1 MPTLLNNSKGLVGTS
16 GTGTFFITLE
26 TAQPLLGRTPSTE
39 TGFTLVTGPA
49 GLLVFTSTI
58 GQVYFADSTITSAR
72 QNGILTITSV
82 GTGTVNIT
90 GNSYFDGQR
99 VTSNIANIT
108 EANLTKLNVLSTAS
122 FYGPVQYYNTVTYVT
137 SQNTQYTDSIVELHV
152 ANTASIDTLWTY
164 DDAKN
169 IGFRFH
175 YYKGIYPY
183 GTGTRGALILNSVT
197 EDLEWWSDVTTGT
210 SFTGVTYGKFRTGSI
225 HLTSSTNAVSTT
237 TGAFTVTGGVGI
249 GKDIYIGGNVKVLG
263 TPSNYFAGPISIGTQ
278 SNNDQIHIKNSTAG
292 IRLESTTTNYAR
304 FRTDSSGSV
313 YLDANQSAS
322 AVPSIIAFT
331 NKNVEVARFNSLN
344 YLGINNTDP
353 QYRLDVNGPT
363 RFTSATLFTSNIDSN
378 STGSG
383 AVIITGGLGVGSQLT
398 ANSLASNNITSLDGS
413 SDIYV
418 NRSSFQSGNFVLGNF
433 TPLIVNNITDSTGTS
448 NGSVV
453 IKGGVGIA
461 KKLYVGNLIYSQ
473 GNEVLTT
480 ATSLN
485 FGVSTLSAGTD
496 TAVSTSTGIIT
507 VWNTSTLQT
516 ITGRGNSTTNTIS
529 ITNTASSTSTNTGAL
544 TVVGGVGVGGAINAK
559 TIYED
564 LARVVSTATIKNYAV
579 TTATAGTDTAIFVD
593 STVGNLTIWNTSTL
607 QSVTGRG
614 NSTTNAIS
622 ITNTASSTSTN
633 SGALTVVGGV
643 GIGNSLYVGN
653 YIAATNITSFPTNAN
668 LTIDPDG
675 TGSVVFTTS
684 TQVYVYNNVASTST
698 NSGALIVTGG
708 IGVGGNIWA
717 RGLAISSTN
726 TQIGNVYIGDSIA
739 GTIDF
744 GFNGGSDGAFYF
756 TNIST
761 LSNAATVFKSTSSS
775 LLTINSTGTVI
786 VNSNTSAT
794 STNSGAFQVVGGAGI
809 GLDLYVGGKIQ
820 SSGSNVI
827 TEATLANY
835 GVTKIN
841 PGTGTAVSTS
851 SGVVTIWSTASLQ
864 TVTDYGNSTTNIV
877 IINTATN
884 STSTNSGALQVVGGV
899 GIGGNIHAGGNIV
912 MYNAALVQKLSA
924 IAVGITSATID
935 TFSMSVYRS
944 AKYVVSASNSFV
956 NQYQSSEILVVHDGI
971 TPYLQSTSVFT
982 GSDPIVTFYINTST
996 GNVILQAVGVYTTN
1010 TIKVHKMYIEI

>member
-99 VTSNIANIT
+99 VTSNVANIT

-152 ANTASIDTLWTY
+152 ANTASVDTLWTT

-175 YYKGIYPY
+175 YYKGVYPD
-183 GTGTRGALILNSVT
+183 GTGTQGALILNSVT

-237 TGAFTVTGGVGI
+237 TGAFTVTGGIGI
-249 GKDIYIGGNVKVLG
+249 GKDIYAGGNVKILG
-263 TPSNYFAGPISIGTQ
+263 TATNYFVGPISIGTQ

-398 ANSLASNNITSLDGS
+398 ANTVATTYLTGDNN
-413 SDIYV
+413 SDITVRATGSLILTSPTKLAV
-418 NRSSFQSGNFVLGNF
+418 NSTL
-433 TPLIVNNITDSTGTS
+433 DSTGTD

-485 FGVSTLSAGTD
+485 FGVSQLTAGTD
-496 TAVSTSTGIIT
+496 TAVSTSTGIVT

-516 ITGRGNSTTNTIS
+516 ITGRGNSTTNTI
-529 ITNTASSTSTNTGAL
+529 IIANTASSTSTNTGAL
-544 TVVGGVGVGGAINAK
+544 TVAGGVGVGGAINAK

-579 TTATAGTDTAIFVD
+579 TTATAGTDTSVSLD
-593 STVGNLTIWNTSTL
+593 TLTGNLTIWNISTL
-607 QSVTGRG
+607 QTVTGRG
-614 NSTTNAIS
+614 NSTTNTIS

-633 SGALTVVGGV
+633 TGALTVAGGV
-643 GIGNSLYVGN
+643 GISDSLYVGN
-653 YIAATNITSFPTNAN
+653 YIAVKNITSFPTNSN
-668 LTIDPDG
+668 INIDPDG

-684 TQVYVYNNVASTST
+684 TQVYVNSNVASTTT

-708 IGVGGNIWA
+708 VGVGGTISN
-717 RGLAISSTN
+717 RGLIVVSTN
-726 TQIGNVYIGDSIA
+726 TVVGSVWIGGTYPVGGGSFVYD
-739 GTIDF
+739 
-744 GFNGGSDGAFYF
+744 GGSDGVFPF
-756 TNIST
+756 TNIAT
-761 LSNAATVFKSTSSS
+761 TAGAYTAFRTNGQVDLLSIYN
-775 LLTINSTGTVI
+775 TGTVI

-809 GLDLYVGGKIQ
+809 GRDLYVGGKIV

-827 TEATLANY
+827 TEATIANY
-835 GVTKIN
+835 GVSKIN
-841 PGTGTAVSTS
+841 AGTGTAVSTS

-877 IINTATN
+877 IINTTTN
-884 STSTNSGALQVVGGV
+884 STSTNSGALQVIGGV
-899 GIGGNIHAGGNIV
+899 GIGGNMHLGGNIV
-912 MYNAALVQKLSA
+912 MYNAALVQKLSG

-935 TFSMSVYRS
+935 TFSMSAYRS

-982 GSDPIVTFYINTST
+982 GSEPIVTFYINTST

>member
-1 MPTLLNNSKGLVGTS
+1 
-16 GTGTFFITLE
+16 
-26 TAQPLLGRTPSTE
+26 LGRTPSTE

-90 GNSYFDGQR
+90 GNSFFDGQR
-99 VTSNIANIT
+99 VTSNVANIT

-122 FYGPVQYYNTVTYVT
+122 FYGPVEFLNTVTYVT
-137 SQNTQYTDSIVELHV
+137 AQNTQYTDSIVELHV
-152 ANTASIDTLWTY
+152 ANTASVDTLWTT
-164 DDAKN
+164 DDAKD

-175 YYKGIYPY
+175 YYKGVYPD
-183 GTGTRGALILNSVT
+183 GTGTQGALILANDT

-225 HLTSSTNAVSTT
+225 HLTSSINAVSTT

-249 GKDIYIGGNVKVLG
+249 GKDIYIGGNVDVLG
-263 TPSNYFAGPISIGTQ
+263 TATNYFAGPISIGTQ

-292 IRLESTTTNYAR
+292 IRLESTTANYAR

-313 YLDANQSAS
+313 YLDANQSAT

-378 STGSG
+378 STESG
-383 AVIITGGLGVGSQLT
+383 AVIITGGLGVGRQLT

-413 SDIYV
+413 SDIFV

-433 TPLIVNNITDSTGTS
+433 TPLIVNNVTDSTGTS

-516 ITGRGNSTTNTIS
+516 ITGRGNSTTNTIR
-529 ITNTASSTSTNTGAL
+529 ITNTSSSTSTNTGAL
-544 TVVGGVGVGGAINAK
+544 TVVGGVGVGGAIYAK

-579 TTATAGTDTAIFVD
+579 TTATAGTDTAVSLD
-593 STVGNLTIWNTSTL
+593 TSTGNLTIWNISTL
-607 QSVTGRG
+607 QTVTDRG
-614 NSTTNAIS
+614 NSTTNTIS
-622 ITNTASSTSTN
+622 ITNTASSTSTTT
-633 SGALTVVGGV
+633 GALTIVGGV
-643 GIGNSLYVGN
+643 GIGDSLYVGN
-653 YIAATNITSFPTNAN
+653 YIAATNITSFPTNSN
-668 LTIDPDG
+668 LTIGPDG
-675 TGSVVFTTS
+675 TGSVVFTTA
-684 TQVYVYNNVASTST
+684 TQVYVNSNVSSTTT
-698 NSGALIVTGG
+698 NSGGLIVTGG
-708 IGVGGNIWA
+708 VGVGGTISN
-717 RGLAISSTN
+717 RGLIVVSTN
-726 TQIGNVYIGDSIA
+726 TVVGSVWIGGTYPVGGGSFVYD
-739 GTIDF
+739 
-744 GFNGGSDGAFYF
+744 GGSDGVFPF
-756 TNIST
+756 TNIAT
-761 LSNAATVFKSTSSS
+761 TAGAYTAFRTNGQVDLLSIYN
-775 LLTINSTGTVI
+775 TGTVI

-809 GLDLYVGGKIQ
+809 GRDLYVGGKIV

-827 TEATLANY
+827 TEATIANY
-835 GVTKIN
+835 GVSKIN
-841 PGTGTAVSTS
+841 AGTGTAVSTS

-877 IINTATN
+877 IINTTTN